1 MATRSW
7 LHAGL
12 LAIVC
17 VSAPARAAELFA
29 DDEVLDLRLKGPLG
43 TLVVNKEIRRDYP
56 FEFEVDGRSMAVD
69 VRVRG
74 NSRIVFCEF
83 PPLRLDFDAANAEPV
98 FAGQDKLKLVT
109 HCRQGSERSENDVLD
124 EYTAYRIFNAIT
136 PRSYRV
142 RLARI
147 HYEDTTGEL
156 DGLEQ
161 PHYGF
166 LIESDRE
173 LARRMGVEA
182 ARLPG
187 APYTQLDAVQIARV
201 FVFQYLI
208 GNLDYSLVTAEYDEH
223 CCHNLDVFQGED
235 RLYPVPYDFDL
246 SGLVNAVYAKPNP
259 DFGQRRVT
267 QRRYVGYCSSDIAT
281 IGEALDHITG
291 LQEEILAV
299 LASVPAIGQR
309 AAKDRQRYIE
319 DFFKA
324 ASKPQKLLKQFGR
337 DCIGRDYG
345 RPVR

>member
-1 MATRSW
+1 MTSRSW
-7 LHAGL
+7 LHAVFV
-12 LAIVC
+12 AIVC
-17 VSAPARAAELFA
+17 AAAPATAADLFA
-29 DDEVLDLRLKGPLG
+29 GDEILDLRLRGPLG
-43 TLVVNKEIRRDYP
+43 TLIANPEVRENYP
-56 FEFEVDGRSMAVD
+56 FELEVDGRSTAVD
-69 VRVRG
+69 VRARG
-74 NSRIVFCEF
+74 NSRILFCEF
-83 PPLRLDFDAANAEPV
+83 PPLRLSFDAPNAEPI

-109 HCRQGSERSENDVLD
+109 HCHQGSERSENDVLD

-142 RLARI
+142 RLVRI
-147 HYEDTTGEL
+147 LYEDTTGEL
-156 DGLEQ
+156 DGLGQ
-161 PHYGF
+161 THYGF
-166 LIESDRE
+166 LIESDDE
-173 LARRMGVEA
+173 LARRMGAEA

-187 APYTQLDAVQIARV
+187 APYTQLDAVQVARM

-208 GNLDYSLVTAEYDEH
+208 GNLDYSLVTAEHDEF

-281 IGEALDHITG
+281 IGEALDHIIG
-291 LQEEILAV
+291 LKEDILAV
-299 LASVPAIGQR
+299 LASVPAVSQR
-309 AAKDRQRYIE
+309 AGKDRQRYVE